1 MEQRR
6 PKNCS
11 VSFGSRII
19 TGHYL
24 KDGILLTYR
33 TLKWFTVLLA
43 PLIIGGFEFIRHT
56 LLLRYI
62 PMTAGNYYITL
73 LTLILSFIYAT
84 WMFRTIEGIN
94 RRLSEERATIAV
106 YEERERLARV
116 LHDSIAQTLFFLNV
130 KLQQGQMEEA
140 RFAVS
145 EIDRQV
151 RQVIF
156 NLRSLPEEG
165 ASLNTRLKRWLEE
178 WAVITGIEIFSE
190 VSIPLAFFLSDEEV
204 LFFGIIQE
212 AFTNIQKHAGAK
224 RADIIFVARG
234 DGWTLRIADDGTGM
248 AAGVEHQKR
257 YGISMMQER
266 AARLGATFD
275 LRNREQGGLEIRLTS
290 CKGDR

>member
-1 MEQRR
+1 M
-6 PKNCS
+6 S
-11 VSFGSRII
+11 VGDE
-19 TGHYL
+19 G
-24 KDGILLTYR
+24 GILLTYR
-33 TLKWFTVLLA
+33 TLKWFTILLA

-62 PMTAGNYYITL
+62 SMSAGNYYITF
-73 LTLILSFIYAT
+73 LTLALSFIYAT

-94 RRLSEERATIAV
+94 RRLSEERATVAV

-116 LHDSIAQTLFFLNV
+116 LHDSIAQTLFFLNI

-145 EIDRQV
+145 EIDHQV

-165 ASLNTRLKRWLEE
+165 ASLNTRLGRWLEE
-178 WAVITGIEIFSE
+178 WAIITGIEISPE
-190 VSIPLAFFLSDEEV
+190 IEIPLAYFSPNEEV

-224 RADIIFVARG
+224 RVEITFEPLA
-234 DGWTLRIADDGTGM
+234 DGWRLRIADDGTGM
-248 AAGVEHQKR
+248 AAGAEHTKK
-257 YGISMMQER
+257 YGISMIQER
-266 AARLGATFD
+266 AARLGATCD
-275 LRNREQGGLEIRLTS
+275 LRNGERGGLEICLTA

>member
-1 MEQRR
+1 MVI
-6 PKNCS
+6 P
-11 VSFGSRII
+11 
-19 TGHYL
+19 
-24 KDGILLTYR
+24 LTYR
-33 TLKWFTVLLA
+33 TLKWFTILLA

-73 LTLILSFIYAT
+73 LTLVLSFIYAT
-84 WMFRTIEGIN
+84 WMFRTIESIN
-94 RRLSEERATIAV
+94 QHLSEERATIAV

-116 LHDSIAQTLFFLNV
+116 LHDSIAQTLFFLNI

-145 EIDRQV
+145 EIDHQV

-165 ASLNTRLKRWLEE
+165 ASFNTRLRRWLEE
-178 WAVITGIEIFSE
+178 WAVITGIEIVPE
-190 VSIPLAFFLSDEEV
+190 ISIPLAYFSSDEEV
-204 LFFGIIQE
+204 LLFGIIQE
-212 AFTNIQKHAGAK
+212 VFTNIQKHAGAK
-224 RADIIFVARG
+224 RVDIAFDARG

-248 AAGVEHQKR
+248 VDSLDRPKK

-275 LRNREQGGLEIRLTS
+275 LRNREQGGLEICLTS
-290 CKGDR
+290 LRSPPPL

>member
-1 MEQRR
+1 LIR
-6 PKNCS
+6 PG
-11 VSFGSRII
+11 VQGLDFLLR
-19 TGHYL
+19 TG
-24 KDGILLTYR
+24 IPLTYR
-33 TLKWFTVLLA
+33 TLKWFTILLA

-62 PMTAGNYYITL
+62 PMSAGNYYITI
-73 LTLILSFIYAT
+73 LTLMLSFIYAT
-84 WMFRTIEGIN
+84 WMFRAIENIN
-94 RRLSEERATIAV
+94 QRLSEERATIAV

-116 LHDSIAQTLFFLNV
+116 LHDSIAQTLFFLNI

-145 EIDRQV
+145 EIDHQV

-165 ASLNTRLKRWLEE
+165 ASLNTRLRRWLEE
-178 WAVITGIEIFSE
+178 WAILTGIEIAPE
-190 VSIPLAFFLSDEEV
+190 IEIPLAFFSSNEEV
-204 LFFGIIQE
+204 LFFAIIQE

-224 RADIIFVARG
+224 RVEIAFDTRA
-234 DGWTLRIADDGTGM
+234 DGWRLRIADDGTGI
-248 AAGVEHQKR
+248 AASVDRTKK

-266 AARLGATFD
+266 AARLGAACN
-275 LRNREQGGLEIRLTS
+275 LRNGEQGGLEICLTS